1 MHLVL
6 RGHNLRLDVYFNA
19 HDGLGIG
26 LVCSGCPA
34 FGGQVTKVEATRP
47 QQCPSFLFLCLLC
60 PHVSLAGPSGSPWA
74 AAGLKTPDPI
84 LERKNAISLR
94 CCLLIFF
101 PKQIFANSC
110 VVCSLCHVPGLNR
123 RSQVI

>member
-6 RGHNLRLDVYFNA
+6 RRHNLRLNA

-34 FGGQVTKVEATRP
+34 FGGQVTKVKATRP

-60 PHVSLAGPSGSPWA
+60 PLVSLAGPSGSPWA
-74 AAGLKTPDPI
+74 AKGLKHQTPSWKEI
-84 LERKNAISLR
+84 QRTNAISLS

-123 RSQVI
+123 RAQVI